1 MRKSI
6 LLVML
11 ALVLVVAGCVQTKSD
26 VKEKDTPNKRRHNRS
41 IAS

>member
-6 LLVML
+6 LLFML

-26 VKEKDTPNKRRHNRS
+26 VKEKDAPMKRGHSRS
-41 IAS
+41 I